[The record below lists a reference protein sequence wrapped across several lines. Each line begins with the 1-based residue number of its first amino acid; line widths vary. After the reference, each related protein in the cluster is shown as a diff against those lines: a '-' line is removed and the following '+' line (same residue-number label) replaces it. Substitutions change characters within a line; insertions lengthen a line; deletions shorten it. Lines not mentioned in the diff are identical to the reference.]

1 MAKKKAGKKQSANK
15 RPAPAGKK
23 KAKKTSASRPSGKV
37 AVKSKPSKKSK
48 PAAPKK
54 KSAPKP
60 AKKAATKGKARVVSV
75 KKPAVKPVKAK
86 KSAPPVRAASKP
98 VAPVKQTITKP
109 TAPSSNGLGVKM
121 APKQASIKAPDA
133 PMVVVPAAKVQAVIA
148 APAPKP
154 TPPPKPVKSQVQ
166 HVPKERVTM
175 EFMVHSAPNVLY
187 ELIST
192 PSGFSEWYCDDVNV
206 RGDQFTFIWG
216 NEEEATTLV
225 GRKAPEVVRFHR
237 NNDPDETTFFE
248 FRIRID
254 AMTGEVALIVTD
266 HAVAGEVEETRSLW
280 ASQIASLVR
289 VLGA

>member
-1 MAKKKAGKKQSANK
+1 MAKKKAGKKQSAPK

-23 KAKKTSASRPSGKV
+23 KAAKNVAAKGKSPRKAKAVVLEKKPKPAYFKKADAKGKAKA
-37 AVKSKPSKKSK
+37 AVQKNSSKPSVSK
-48 PAAPKK
+48 N
-54 KSAPKP
+54 SAPTGRT
-60 AKKAATKGKARVVSV
+60 ATK
-75 KKPAVKPVKAK
+75 PLPQAK
-86 KSAPPVRAASKP
+86 
-98 VAPVKQTITKP
+98 Q
-109 TAPSSNGLGVKM
+109 
-121 APKQASIKAPDA
+121 
-133 PMVVVPAAKVQAVIA
+133 
-148 APAPKP
+148 PAPKP
-154 TPPPKPVKSQVQ
+154 TPPSANGLGVKKSVPQAPSKKVVAATIAAVPVAKASPTVAPTAPKSAPAPKPSKSAER

-206 RGDQFTFIWG
+206 RGDQFTFMWG
-216 NEEEATTLV
+216 GEEEATTLV

-254 AMTGEVALIVTD
+254 AMTNEVALIVTD
-266 HAVAGEVEETRSLW
+266 HALPGEVEETRSLW
-280 ASQIASLVR
+280 ASQIASLIR